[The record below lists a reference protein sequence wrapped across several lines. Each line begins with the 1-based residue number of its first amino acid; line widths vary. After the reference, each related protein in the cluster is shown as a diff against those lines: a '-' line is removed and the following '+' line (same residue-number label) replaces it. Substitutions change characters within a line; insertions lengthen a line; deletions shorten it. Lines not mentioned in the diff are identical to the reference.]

1 MTLKVVGAGFARTGT
16 DSMRE
21 ALEILGFGPCHH
33 MREVMIHPE
42 QKRRWRAFVTG
53 ADFGWDELFEGYAAC
68 IDFPSAHYWR
78 ALAAAYPEAPVVMT
92 WRDPQAWWPS
102 LERLLA
108 AAAAELP
115 EEPDSLGH
123 TLIEAQV
130 FGGEPITRDRAIAVL
145 ERYYAEVRAGI
156 PPERLLVH
164 RSADGWAPLC
174 AHLGVPVPDR
184 PYPHL
189 NTSGQLPDN
198 LKKWTAAGTG
208 APPAGA

>member
-102 LERLLA
+102 LERLL
-108 AAAAELP
+108 
-115 EEPDSLGH
+115 
-123 TLIEAQV
+123 
-130 FGGEPITRDRAIAVL
+130 
-145 ERYYAEVRAGI
+145 
-156 PPERLLVH
+156 VH

-189 NTSGQLPDN
+189 NTSGQLQDN

-208 APPAGA
+208 ARPAEA